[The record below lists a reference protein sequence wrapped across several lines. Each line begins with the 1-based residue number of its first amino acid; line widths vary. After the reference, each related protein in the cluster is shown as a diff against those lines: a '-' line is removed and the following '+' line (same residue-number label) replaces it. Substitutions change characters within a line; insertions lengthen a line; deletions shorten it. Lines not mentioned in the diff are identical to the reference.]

1 MLSPSFIR
9 KVAGKIDRLDHETL
23 REFVRS
29 LAEERDFFQII
40 FDSMNEGVLI
50 TDQAGLVQYSNT
62 TACMLLGKRPESM
75 DGRPVLDC
83 IDSIDFYNLVQNAV
97 YANER
102 IRNRE
107 VSLYIPSDRI
117 LNVNIHPLRRS
128 GSIQGHVIIF
138 MDITREKKEQQR
150 LRQAESMSAL
160 SSLTA
165 GVAHE
170 IKNPLGAID
179 IHLQLLQQVLEDGRS
194 ERLERD
200 GRRYLSIL
208 RDEVARLNTI
218 VVDFLSAVRPIRLK
232 PELVVPADLVN
243 GLAEF
248 VGPALDEA
256 GIALEIRSTPGLP
269 KILADTGLL
278 RQALLNLVK
287 NAQEATK
294 PGGRITISVR
304 REDEM
309 VAIAVEDTGSGI
321 EKDRLGAIFEPYHTS
336 KEFGTGLGLTIVW
349 RIVREHGGEI
359 HVDSLHGEGSCFTV
373 LLPAGK
379 RPPGLLTAPEASGLS
394 TERDGDLRG
403 PS

>member
-50 TDQAGLVQYSNT
+50 TDQGGLVQYANA
-62 TACMLLGKRPESM
+62 TACMLLGKRTGNM
-75 DGRPVLDC
+75 DGKPVLDC
-83 IDSIDFYNLVQNAV
+83 IDSIDFYNLVQKAI
-97 YANER
+97 YGNER

-179 IHLQLLQQVLEDGRS
+179 IHLQLLQQVIEAGRP

-200 GRRYLSIL
+200 GKRYLAIL

-218 VVDFLSAVRPIRLK
+218 VVDFLSAVRPIRLR
-232 PELVVPADLVN
+232 PELVAPAELVS
-243 GLAEF
+243 GLAGF
-248 VGPALDEA
+248 IGPALDES
-256 GIALEIRSTPGLP
+256 GIVLEVRTAPGLP

-287 NAQEATK
+287 NAQEATE
-294 PGGRITISVR
+294 PGGRITLSVR
-304 REDEM
+304 RQDEM
-309 VAIAVEDTGSGI
+309 IALSVEDTGAGI
-321 EKDRLGAIFEPYHTS
+321 EKERLGAIFEPYHTS

-349 RIVREHGGEI
+349 RIIREHGGEI
-359 HVDSLHGEGSCFTV
+359 HVDSVPGQGSTFTV

-379 RPPGLLTAPEASGLS
+379 KPPGLLAAPHGKPPSPG
-394 TERDGDLRG
+394 ERDL
-403 PS
+403 S